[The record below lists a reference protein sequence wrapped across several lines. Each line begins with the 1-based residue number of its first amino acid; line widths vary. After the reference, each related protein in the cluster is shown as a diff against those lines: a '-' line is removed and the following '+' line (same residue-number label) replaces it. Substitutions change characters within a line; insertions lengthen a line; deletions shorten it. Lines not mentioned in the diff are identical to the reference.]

1 MERKVTFVQY
11 GCGKMGKYLMRYGL
25 EKGAEL
31 LGAFDMN
38 PALIGKDVSTVI
50 EHGYSDLGIKIM
62 AASEADAFF
71 ADNKVDVCIIA
82 TRSTIA

>member
-50 EHGYSDLGIKIM
+50 ELPETESLVFSMAGICHKHTD
-62 AASEADAFF
+62 S
-71 ADNKVDVCIIA
+71 
-82 TRSTIA
+82 